1 MTTELIA
8 MLGGGASGFI
18 FKLIGQLV
26 SNQAAVT
33 DAMIKKQSAADESHN
48 KAPS

>member
-26 SNQAAVT
+26 SNQQSTVES
-33 DAMIKKQSAADESHN
+33 MIKKQAAADESLQ
-48 KAPS
+48 